1 MINKMAN
8 TSGGAVILG
17 GARTP
22 FGKLGGALADV
33 SAVELGVIAAQAAID
48 RSAISASDV
57 EETIFGQVLQGGA
70 GQNPARQ
77 VALGADVGVDRPA
90 ETINR
95 VCGSGMRAVT
105 LADVLIRIGD
115 YRVILSGGMES
126 MSNAPYIL
134 RKARFGMRMGDG
146 TVEDM
151 MIGDGLQ
158 CAVAGCHMG
167 IHGGNVADEEGVTRE
182 EQDAWALRSHQ
193 HTLAAQD
200 AGLLAREI
208 VPVTV
213 QGRKGETVV
222 EQDESPRRDT
232 SAEALGRLKP
242 AFSKEGT
249 VTAGNAPGVNDGAA
263 AMVVTSADWATA
275 QGLSPRARILA
286 HGEAAWDVPYLAYT
300 PAMAAQKAL
309 DKIGMSPSNVDLWEI
324 NEAFASV
331 PIISTRRLGVSPE
344 RVNVNG
350 GAIALGHPIG
360 ASGARIIL
368 SLIEELRRRGGGIGV
383 AAICSGGG
391 GGDAIVL
398 DVPGAA

>member
-1 MINKMAN
+1 MSA
-8 TSGGAVILG
+8 TTGGVVILG

-22 FGKLGGALADV
+22 FARLGGALSSL
-33 SAVELGVIAAQAAID
+33 SAVELGVIAARAAIE
-48 RSAISASDV
+48 RSAVAASDI

-77 VALGADVGVDRPA
+77 VALGAGVGVDRPA

-105 LADVLIRIGD
+105 LADTLIRAGD
-115 YRVILSGGMES
+115 YGVILAGGMES
-126 MSNAPYIL
+126 MSNAPYL
-134 RKARFGMRMGDG
+134 VRKARFGLRMGDS
-146 TVEDM
+146 VLEDM
-151 MIGDGLQ
+151 MISDGLQ
-158 CAVAGCHMG
+158 CAIDGCHMG
-167 IHGGNVADEEGVTRE
+167 IHGGNVADEEQVGRT

-193 HTLAAQD
+193 RALAAQD

-208 VPVTV
+208 VPVTIP
-213 QGRKGETVV
+213 GRKGDTVV
-222 EQDESPRRDT
+222 EQDEAPRRDT
-232 SAEALGRLKP
+232 SEEALARLKP
-242 AFSKEGT
+242 AFSPEGS

-263 AMVVTSADWATA
+263 ALVVTSGDWATA

-286 HGEAAWDVPYLAYT
+286 HGEAAWDAPYLAYT
-300 PAMAAQKAL
+300 PAMAAEKAL
-309 DKIGMSPSNVDLWEI
+309 GKLGLAASDVDLWEI

-331 PIISTRRLGVSPE
+331 PIISARRLGIDAE

-350 GAIALGHPIG
+350 GAVALGHPIG

-368 SLIEELRRRGGGIGV
+368 TLVEELRRRGGGVGV

>member
-1 MINKMAN
+1 MADP
-8 TSGGAVILG
+8 TRRAVVLG

-22 FGKLGGALADV
+22 FGKLGGAL
-33 SAVELGVIAAQAAID
+33 SPLTAVELGAVAAIAALE
-48 RSAISASDV
+48 RSGISADDI
-57 EETIFGQVLQGGA
+57 ENTIYGQVLQGGA

-77 VALGADVGVDRPA
+77 VALRAGARTDSSA

-105 LADVLIRIGD
+105 LADSLIRAGD
-115 YRVILSGGMES
+115 FDIVLAGGMES

-134 RKARFGMRMGDG
+134 RKARTGYRMGDG
-146 TVEDM
+146 VLEDM

-158 CAVAGCHMG
+158 CAIDGCHMG
-167 IHGGNVADEEGVTRE
+167 IHGGNVAAEEEISRE
-182 EQDAWALRSHQ
+182 EQDTWALRSHQ
-193 HTLAAQD
+193 RAIQAQD
-200 AGLLAREI
+200 GGLFAREI
-208 VPVTV
+208 VPVESPSRNATV
-213 QGRKGETVV
+213 LVA
-222 EQDESPRRDT
+222 QDEAPRRDT
-232 SAEALGRLKP
+232 SEEALSRLKP
-242 AFSKEGT
+242 VFDPQGT

-263 AMVVTSADWATA
+263 ALVITSADWAAA

-286 HGEAAWDVPYLAYT
+286 HGEAAWNAPYLAYT
-300 PAMAAQKAL
+300 PAMAAEKAL
-309 DKIGMSPSNVDLWEI
+309 VKGGMKASDVDLWEI

-331 PIISTRRLGVSPE
+331 PIISGRRLGIDME

-360 ASGARIIL
+360 ASGARIVNT
-368 SLIEELRRRGGGIGV
+368 LIEELRRRGGGIGV

-398 DVPGAA
+398 EVSGAT